1 MRVLIAGAG
10 IAGLTTALALH
21 AVGIEAQVVD
31 SATELKPLGAGI
43 NLLPHAVRE
52 LTELG
57 LGPAL
62 EATGIPTVE
71 QAHFD
76 PHGGF
81 IWSEPRGRNLGYA
94 WPQYSIHRGELQMI
108 LLAAVRGRLGP
119 EAVKTGTTVTGFTE
133 RDGFVEVQLSVRQNG
148 LVVPAHADL
157 LIGADGLYS
166 AVRAQLHT
174 DEPPPRWS
182 GVMMWR
188 GVTPG
193 TPFLSGATLAVAG
206 STTSRKFVA
215 YPIARRDDGTVL
227 INWVAEAMIG
237 GAAPPVRPDW
247 TREGRLAEALP
258 YFRDWTFGW
267 LDIAGLMT
275 RTTEILEY
283 PMVDRD
289 PLPFWGRGLV
299 TLTGDAAHPMYPVGS
314 NGGSQAIID
323 ASVLARSLADKEAV
337 AEGPGALAAYEA
349 ARLPTVSKIVLA
361 NRSMPV
367 DAVLDM
373 VAARAPDGFDR
384 IEDVLDA
391 GELGALR
398 DAYRATSQEDVAALN
413 SRPPTL
419 PIPPRS

>member
-31 SATELKPLGAGI
+31 SATELKPLGVGI
-43 NLLPHAVRE
+43 NCCPFR
-52 LTELG
+52 T
-57 LGPAL
+57 
-62 EATGIPTVE
+62 PTR
-71 QAHFD
+71 
-76 PHGGF
+76 PTPPPP
-81 IWSEPRGRNLGYA
+81 SPSA

-108 LLAAVRGRLGP
+108 LLAAVRGRLGL

-133 RDGFVEVQLSVRQNG
+133 RDGFVEVQLSIRQNG
-148 LVVPAHADL
+148 LVVPARADL

-166 AVRAQLHT
+166 AVRAQLHPG
-174 DEPPPRWS
+174 EPPPRWS

-237 GAAPPVRPDW
+237 GDAPPVRPDW

-258 YFRDWTFGW
+258 YFRDWTFDW

-289 PLPFWGRGLV
+289 PLPFWGRGRV

-323 ASVLARSLADKEAV
+323 ASVLARSLADEGAV
-337 AEGPGALAAYEA
+337 AKGPGRLRGGQAASGQQDRAGQPLYARRRGAGHGCRPRPGRLRPDRGRARRRRARDA
-349 ARLPTVSKIVLA
+349 ARRLPGHLAGGRGRAQLPPANSPGSTANPTNVSNLT
-361 NRSMPV
+361 R
-367 DAVLDM
+367 DGAV
-373 VAARAPDGFDR
+373 
-384 IEDVLDA
+384 
-391 GELGALR
+391 
-398 DAYRATSQEDVAALN
+398 
-413 SRPPTL
+413 
-419 PIPPRS
+419 